1 MRKVTGSPTAPVAI
15 TPRPR
20 TLGLASVADRESF
33 ACRSLSACLSK
44 FPVKNWAETGGT
56 REVQT
61 ARAEPTRKLS
71 HTPRRQAERRRDRT
85 RAHILNLGGQTDG
98 ANAVPGKKNLILEV
112 DTARTKRTNRKTS
125 VLFKIIEVA
134 FTSEACSLTNKC
146 QARANL
152 VTTAGRCSSLRRCSC
167 TAAAA
172 AAHRPSPAAAA
183 PPLRQRRKVWI
194 STAWSDQDEATAVH
208 RAGT

>member
-85 RAHILNLGGQTDG
+85 RRSRESAMLNLIDTDG
-98 ANAVPGKKNLILEV
+98 ANAVPGKKNFV
-112 DTARTKRTNRKTS
+112 GKWT
-125 VLFKIIEVA
+125 
-134 FTSEACSLTNKC
+134 
-146 QARANL
+146 
-152 VTTAGRCSSLRRCSC
+152 
-167 TAAAA
+167 
-172 AAHRPSPAAAA
+172 
-183 PPLRQRRKVWI
+183 PLHKKN
-194 STAWSDQDEATAVH
+194 
-208 RAGT
+208 

>member
-85 RAHILNLGGQTDG
+85 RAHILILGTDG
-98 ANAVPGKKNLILEV
+98 ANAVPGKKNFAGI
-112 DTARTKRTNRKTS
+112 ARTKRTSRT

-134 FTSEACSLTNKC
+134 FTSVACSSHKQEIDSRVPSSC
-146 QARANL
+146 QPKA
-152 VTTAGRCSSLRRCSC
+152 VVGRPMLLPPSLLLHCGRRCRTPTVASGGGASSVSK
-167 TAAAA
+167 TEG
-172 AAHRPSPAAAA
+172 
-183 PPLRQRRKVWI
+183 V
-194 STAWSDQDEATAVH
+194 DQHCVV
-208 RAGT
+208 